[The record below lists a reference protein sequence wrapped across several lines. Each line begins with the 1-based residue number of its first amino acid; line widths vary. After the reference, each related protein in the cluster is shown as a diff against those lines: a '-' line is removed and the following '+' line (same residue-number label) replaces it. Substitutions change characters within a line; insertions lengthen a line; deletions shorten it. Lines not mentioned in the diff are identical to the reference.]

1 MATKKYLKKVKK
13 VKKGHKKRHAMR
25 GGAPIKISAE
35 KIRAILKN
43 IFDNSIFIGKTITNV
58 VIANAIFEVLGG
70 VVGGE
75 ELSQLSSL
83 GINIIATCLQFI
95 LTSLR
100 LTASVGSVVGT
111 QFASASIA
119 VGNTLWSAVTSI
131 SRICSQNPTITASLA
146 TATTSAVVLRG
157 SDIQEIIK
165 QIGHWG
171 FIDYVTIMLFDLL
184 IKSGYFEDERYNQ
197 LTLENNEVDEVAEEL
212 VHASVNNTPE
222 TSPTSSQNEET
233 IDAPIYD
240 PSGREKLQ
248 DLLNKMNDEI
258 SGLIEKINYDE
269 LSTDFSS
276 DALQLTPICHKRKN
290 VEYEDTNTLK
300 ASRIDDDDPP
310 PLFYDS
316 SDEEEEKEEEKKQS
330 GGKRTRYRKRKHNK
344 NKTKKIKHAK
354 KHTKKHMKKHTKKH

>member
-1 MATKKYLKKVKK
+1 MAIKKYLKKGKK
-13 VKKGHKKRHAMR
+13 AHKKRHGMR

-212 VHASVNNTPE
+212 VNASVNNTPE

-269 LSTDFSS
+269 LSTDFSN

-290 VEYEDTNTLK
+290 VEYGDPNPANLK
-300 ASRIDDDDPP
+300 ASRVDDDDDDLPP
-310 PLFYDS
+310 PFDDS
-316 SDEEEEKEEEKKQS
+316 SDEEDKNQS
-330 GGKRTRYRKRKHNK
+330 GGKKTKHRKRKQNK

-354 KHTKKHMKKHTKKH
+354 KHTKKYKKHMKKHTKKH

>member
-1 MATKKYLKKVKK
+1 
-13 VKKGHKKRHAMR
+13 MR

-184 IKSGYFEDERYNQ
+184 IKSGYFEDEGYNQ
-197 LTLENNEVDEVAEEL
+197 LTLENNEVDVVADEL
-212 VHASVNNTPE
+212 VNASVNNTPE
-222 TSPTSSQNEET
+222 TSPTSSQNDELSDT
-233 IDAPIYD
+233 DAPIYD

-269 LSTDFSS
+269 LSTDFSN

-290 VEYEDTNTLK
+290 VEYEDEDTNPANLK
-300 ASRIDDDDPP
+300 ASRIDDDDDDDLPP
-310 PLFYDS
+310 PFDDS
-316 SDEEEEKEEEKKQS
+316 SDEEDKNQS

-344 NKTKKIKHAK
+344 SKTKKIKHAK
-354 KHTKKHMKKHTKKH
+354 KHTKKHKKHIKKHTKKH